1 MAVKFAMCIVVVYT
15 RYVVIYNM
23 CLCSR
28 CVFVFQLGMYVPVC
42 VCVSVCAC
50 TLPSIH
56 DVVRWASADSLPE
69 SIHFAPSVPSLGDL
83 VCRLLGRSWGTAG
96 PVLYLAAHRQP
107 KGPSIRGV
115 WVTWCLTA
123 ERPRHQRMHRLTHR
137 SNWQKTNLVHNS
149 KALDL
154 LTWTPDFTFI
164 IIIFSLKGWRSLFRI
179 CFLSFV
185 DGKLHCTS
193 YLLALLSIHFLGHS

>member
-1 MAVKFAMCIVVVYT
+1 M
-15 RYVVIYNM
+15 
-23 CLCSR
+23 
-28 CVFVFQLGMYVPVC
+28 FQS

-56 DVVRWASADSLPE
+56 HVVRWASAGSLPE
-69 SIHFAPSVPSLGDL
+69 SIHFAPSVPSLGEL

-115 WVTWCLTA
+115 WVTRCLTA
-123 ERPRHQRMHRLTHR
+123 VRPRHQRMHRLTHR

-154 LTWTPDFTFI
+154 LTCLEHRIECFY
-164 IIIFSLKGWRSLFRI
+164 IIFSLKGRHSLFRI

-185 DGKLHCTS
+185 DGKVHCTS
-193 YLLALLSIHFLGHS
+193 YLLALLRIHFLGHS

>member
-1 MAVKFAMCIVVVYT
+1 M
-15 RYVVIYNM
+15 
-23 CLCSR
+23 
-28 CVFVFQLGMYVPVC
+28 FQS

-69 SIHFAPSVPSLGDL
+69 SIHFAPSVPSLGEL

-96 PVLYLAAHRQP
+96 PVLYLAAHRQL

-154 LTWTPDFTFI
+154 LTCLEHQI
-164 IIIFSLKGWRSLFRI
+164 SHLLLLFSVWKDGVP
-179 CFLSFV
+179 FLEFV
-185 DGKLHCTS
+185 FS
-193 YLLALLSIHFLGHS
+193 VLLMENYIAPLTY